1 MLKTNETYAK
11 NYTIQA
17 GHTVNDILPEAAE
30 FVNMPDVFTTGCL
43 VAVIEWACI
52 EHLSQVLPDGIISL
66 GVEMNLTHDA
76 PCTTGTAI
84 EIRCTVQAATSR
96 SVTWA
101 VDVFTC
107 RGGVL
112 LGRGTHTR
120 TTVKRAKFSQSVD
133 QAITTI
139 GGQRLQNP

>member
-1 MLKTNETYAK
+1 MLRTNESYVK
-11 NYTIQA
+11 NYTIQT

-52 EHLSQVLPDGIISL
+52 EHLSSVLPDGVISL

-76 PCTTGTAI
+76 PCTTGTEI
-84 EIRCTVQAATSR
+84 EIRCKVQAATSR
-96 SVTWA
+96 IVTWA
-101 VDVFTC
+101 VEVVTC
-107 RGGVL
+107 HGGVL

-120 TTVKRAKFSQSVD
+120 ATVKRAKFSKSVD
-133 QAITTI
+133 QATIAI